1 MVVGYCVGEIS
12 LSELTFIS
20 DKMPQVGEYVI
31 VEYDNKKVLGM
42 VESLVRGNDALN
54 IDLHEVEAIQTIA
67 RIGGKDY
74 YIKGKVKL
82 LGDVND
88 NLRLPRTPA
97 LPGTPI
103 KLADKEILNDVFKVK
118 NPIKLGTLV
127 NQSDIEV
134 NVEANPVLN
143 RHLAILAMTGA
154 GKSNTVAVL
163 IDQLLGYNVP
173 VFVFDMHGEYR
184 DAKFP
189 NGNVN
194 VIQPKINPQY
204 MTFYE
209 IKRLVSIPNSAVI
222 QERFFRQAFNKAQ
235 KMIRESTAHTSDFL
249 QLIVDILYK
258 DVEYDEEGNI
268 STKTDKRIIDVINK
282 VEDSMDKY
290 SNLFDSNKGNI
301 LTSIKIG
308 HANVLDLS
316 QTDESVA
323 EVLVSHIMRNSLQRR
338 KNAVHGSSNDTLDHP
353 VFYIIEE
360 AHILAP
366 NKRDSQS
373 KHWIQRVAREGR
385 KFGLGLCL
393 VSQSPKTVDHDA
405 LSQMNNMII
414 LRLVEPED
422 QRHVQSASE
431 SLSRDLIDQLPSL
444 NVGEAIVLGLMT
456 KVPTLV
462 KINEFKG
469 RRTGGDLDIIG
480 ELANFNKKEDD
491 ELKRQEQEMDDLG
504 CYDY

>member
-20 DKMPQVGEYVI
+20 DKMPQVGEYVT
-31 VEYDNKKVLGM
+31 VEYDGKKVLGM
-42 VESLVRGNDALN
+42 VESLVRGNDSLN
-54 IDLHEVEAIQTIA
+54 IDLHDVDAIQTIA
-67 RIGGKDY
+67 RMGGKDY

-82 LGDVND
+82 LGDVDD

-103 KLADKEILNDVFKVK
+103 KLADKEILDKVFKVK
-118 NPIKLGTLV
+118 NPLRLGTLV
-127 NQSDIEV
+127 NQEDIVV
-134 NVEANPVLN
+134 NVEANPILN

-163 IDQLLGYNVP
+163 IDQLIGYNVP
-173 VFVFDMHGEYR
+173 VFVFDMHGEYK
-184 DAKFP
+184 DATFP
-189 NGNVN
+189 NGDVN
-194 VIQPKINPQY
+194 VIQPKINPIY
-204 MTFYE
+204 MSFYE
-209 IKRLVSIPNSAVI
+209 IKRLVNIPNNAFV
-222 QERFFRQAFNKAQ
+222 QERHFRQAFNHVKKEIEAGT
-235 KMIRESTAHTSDFL
+235 ESKHNFLDAMQNYLEIKSQEEGSDK
-249 QLIVDILYK
+249 QIVD
-258 DVEYDEEGNI
+258 V
-268 STKTDKRIIDVINK
+268 VNK
-282 VEDSMDKY
+282 IEDAKEKY
-290 SNLFDSNKGNI
+290 NNLFDNNKGNI

-308 HANVLDLS
+308 HVNVLDLS

-338 KNAVHGSSNDTLDHP
+338 KNAVHGHAKNTLDHP

-366 NKRDSQS
+366 NKRDSTS

-431 SLSRDLIDQLPSL
+431 SLSKDLINQLPSL
-444 NVGEAIVLGLMT
+444 NVGEAIVLGLMS

-462 KINEFKG
+462 KIDEFKG

-480 ELANFNKKEDD
+480 DLAKLNESEKSEI
-491 ELKRQEQEMDDLG
+491 KRQEQESLDLG
-504 CYDY
+504 YDY

>member
-1 MVVGYCVGEIS
+1 MIVGYCVGEIS

-20 DKMPQVGEYVI
+20 DKMPQVGEYVT
-31 VEYDNKKVLGM
+31 VEYDDKKVLGM

-54 IDLHEVEAIQTIA
+54 IDLHDVGAIQTIA
-67 RIGGKDY
+67 RMGKKDY

-82 LGDVND
+82 LGDVYD
-88 NLRLPRTPA
+88 NLRLPRSPA

-103 KLADKEILNDVFKVK
+103 NLADKEILKDVFDVK
-118 NPIKLGTLV
+118 YPLRLGTLV
-127 NQSDIEV
+127 NQSDVEV
-134 NVEANPVLN
+134 NVEANPILN

-154 GKSNTVAVL
+154 GKSNTVSVL

-184 DAKFP
+184 DAEFP
-189 NGNVN
+189 NGEVN
-194 VIQPKINPQY
+194 LIRPKINPTY

-209 IKRLVSIPNSAVI
+209 VKKLVNIPNNAYI
-222 QERFFRQAFNKAQ
+222 QEKHFRRGFRKA
-235 KMIRESTAHTSDFL
+235 KSMVSDGTAHTNNFL
-249 QLIVDILYK
+249 QIIYDILDKSSKEEGSDKQIVDVMNK
-258 DVEYDEEGNI
+258 
-268 STKTDKRIIDVINK
+268 ID
-282 VEDSMDKY
+282 DAMDKY
-290 SNLFDSNKGNI
+290 DSLFDNNIGNI
-301 LTSIKIG
+301 LTNIKVG
-308 HANVLDLS
+308 HVNVLDLS
-316 QTDESVA
+316 QSDESVG
-323 EVLVSHIMRNSLQRR
+323 EVLVSHIMRNSLKMR
-338 KNAVHGSSNDTLDHP
+338 KNAVHNNGKDSLNHP

-366 NKRDSQS
+366 NKRDSTS
-373 KHWIQRVAREGR
+373 KHWIQRIAREGR

-431 SLSRDLIDQLPSL
+431 SLSKDLINQLPSL

-462 KINEFKG
+462 KIDEFKG
-469 RRTGGDLDIIG
+469 RRHGGDLNIIE
-480 ELANFNKKEDD
+480 ELSNFNKAQID
-491 ELKRQEQEMDDLG
+491 EIEKQERESLDLG
-504 CYDY
+504 YDY